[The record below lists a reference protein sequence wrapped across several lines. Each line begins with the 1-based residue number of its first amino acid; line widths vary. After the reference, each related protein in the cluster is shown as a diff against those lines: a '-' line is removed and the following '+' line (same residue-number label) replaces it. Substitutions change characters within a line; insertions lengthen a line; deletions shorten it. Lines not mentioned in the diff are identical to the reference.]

1 MGDIRFVP
9 WRPGAVD
16 RWLMHDTC
24 VPSLLVKVFLAQPI
38 YYIMTYRLQELHDL
52 HTRRS
57 ATDLSESAA
66 TAANARRRVPEMRAY
81 QHFEERGKIVCA
93 LNLFKV
99 AQL

>member
-24 VPSLLVKVFLAQPI
+24 VPSLLVKVFVAQPI
-38 YYIMTYRLQELHDL
+38 YYIMTYRLQELQDV

-57 ATDLSESAA
+57 AIDLSESAA

-81 QHFEERGKIVCA
+81 QHLSRNEEQLCA
-93 LNLFKV
+93 P
-99 AQL
+99 